1 MYFEDTGVTIKLTP
15 GVWYWK
21 DDTNTLEFASS
32 NPAAEENLKEGKN
45 THFQEMRVKTLKRYF
60 NLTSLAQKETRS
72 FGWEYFHPLSEDH
85 IAQNKVIIL
94 IYPKEYC
101 EAGINTVSLNVMYWS
116 TTSIFQDDCHAT
128 LPGRRLADTE
138 GKLHRL
144 SKWVQHE
151 YVTLD
156 DVKYAALLLKEASES
171 HHMLSFAAVMRN
183 EKLDEFLM
191 ALLFYLSFYLE
202 KIALEKKCRSLI
214 STMIFLEKKEMDD
227 VLAKLAVA
235 RIHLA
240 KAYCNLIL
248 GGGMAEQLHMPSGK
262 RKTSLQKDRS
272 FFELPKQQLSS
283 QTMPFGCLDSQC
295 RKEKLSQSELLPLE
309 IDVCDR
315 NPHRMTHPISLFPF
329 IVEGNWVGFYN
340 FCSYV
345 AWLVFRRKHFQV
357 IREEVGRLLCSN
369 MFNPALRDR
378 SNVDLQKAG
387 DRTADANTA
396 RLPYLRKVHA
406 KRPSIN
412 SMVHQRSPVLST
424 LLPLPKDSAQYFS
437 QNHYCRGRD
446 PRPCR
451 CDGLPDFSELLT
463 TKVGIIGA
471 HCSELKSFMNM
482 PDGMMEEEEE
492 EEEQEQG
499 RIRSGFSILTNDL
512 NLPPLRSPQNR
523 LSSQSTVPSRAM
535 AE

>member
-1 MYFEDTGVTIKLTP
+1 MTG
-15 GVWYWK
+15 W
-21 DDTNTLEFASS
+21 
-32 NPAAEENLKEGKN
+32 
-45 THFQEMRVKTLKRYF
+45 
-60 NLTSLAQKETRS
+60 
-72 FGWEYFHPLSEDH
+72 
-85 IAQNKVIIL
+85 
-94 IYPKEYC
+94 
-101 EAGINTVSLNVMYWS
+101 
-116 TTSIFQDDCHAT
+116 
-128 LPGRRLADTE
+128 
-138 GKLHRL
+138 
-144 SKWVQHE
+144 
-151 YVTLD
+151 
-156 DVKYAALLLKEASES
+156 
-171 HHMLSFAAVMRN
+171 
-183 EKLDEFLM
+183 
-191 ALLFYLSFYLE
+191 
-202 KIALEKKCRSLI
+202 
-214 STMIFLEKKEMDD
+214 
-227 VLAKLAVA
+227 
-235 RIHLA
+235 
-240 KAYCNLIL
+240 
-248 GGGMAEQLHMPSGK
+248 
-262 RKTSLQKDRS
+262 RKTSLQKDWS
-272 FFELPKQQLSS
+272 FFE
-283 QTMPFGCLDSQC
+283 
-295 RKEKLSQSELLPLE
+295 
-309 IDVCDR
+309 
-315 NPHRMTHPISLFPF
+315 
-329 IVEGNWVGFYN
+329 GFYN

-357 IREEVGRLLCSN
+357 IREEIGRLLCSN

-471 HCSELKSFMNM
+471 HCSELKSFMSM

-523 LSSQSTVPSRAM
+523 LSSQSTVLSSAM
-535 AE
+535 AEGDCNQSN

>member
-1 MYFEDTGVTIKLTP
+1 MTHTLYAVFLQMIKLTP

-45 THFQEMRVKTLKRYF
+45 IHFQEMRVKALK
-60 NLTSLAQKETRS
+60 
-72 FGWEYFHPLSEDH
+72 
-85 IAQNKVIIL
+85 
-94 IYPKEYC
+94 
-101 EAGINTVSLNVMYWS
+101 
-116 TTSIFQDDCHAT
+116 SIFQDDCSAT
-128 LPGRRLADTE
+128 LPERRLADRE
-138 GKLHRL
+138 GKLNRL

-156 DVKYAALLLKEASES
+156 DVKYAALLLKEANES

-214 STMIFLEKKEMDD
+214 STMIILEKKDMDD

-240 KAYCNLIL
+240 KVYCKLIL
-248 GGGMAEQLHMPSGK
+248 GRGGMAQQHHMPSGK
-262 RKTSLQKDRS
+262 RKTSLQKDWS
-272 FFELPKQQLSS
+272 FFE
-283 QTMPFGCLDSQC
+283 
-295 RKEKLSQSELLPLE
+295 
-309 IDVCDR
+309 
-315 NPHRMTHPISLFPF
+315 
-329 IVEGNWVGFYN
+329 GFYN

-357 IREEVGRLLCSN
+357 IREEIGRLLCSN
-369 MFNPALRDR
+369 TFNPALRDR

-387 DRTADANTA
+387 DWTADANTV

-406 KRPSIN
+406 KLPSIN

-424 LLPLPKDSAQYFS
+424 LLPLPKDSAQYLS
-437 QNHYCRGRD
+437 QNHFCRGRD
-446 PRPCR
+446 PQPCR
-451 CDGLPDFSELLT
+451 CDRLPDFSQLFT

-471 HCSELKSFMNM
+471 HCSELKSLMSM

-492 EEEQEQG
+492 EEQG
-499 RIRSGFSILTNDL
+499 RIMSGFSILTNDL
-512 NLPPLRSPQNR
+512 SLPPLRSPQNR
-523 LSSQSTVPSRAM
+523 LNSQNTVLSGAM
-535 AE
+535 AEDDGNQSN

>member
-1 MYFEDTGVTIKLTP
+1 LQTIKPTA

-45 THFQEMRVKTLKRYF
+45 THFQEMRVKTLK
-60 NLTSLAQKETRS
+60 
-72 FGWEYFHPLSEDH
+72 
-85 IAQNKVIIL
+85 
-94 IYPKEYC
+94 
-101 EAGINTVSLNVMYWS
+101 
-116 TTSIFQDDCHAT
+116 SIFQDDCSAT
-128 LPGRRLADTE
+128 LPERRLADKE

-156 DVKYAALLLKEASES
+156 DVKYAALLLKEANES

-202 KIALEKKCRSLI
+202 KIALEKKYRSLI
-214 STMIFLEKKEMDD
+214 STMIFFEKKEMDD

-240 KAYCNLIL
+240 KVYCNLIL
-248 GGGMAEQLHMPSGK
+248 GRGMAQQCHMPSAR

-272 FFELPKQQLSS
+272 FFE
-283 QTMPFGCLDSQC
+283 
-295 RKEKLSQSELLPLE
+295 
-309 IDVCDR
+309 
-315 NPHRMTHPISLFPF
+315 
-329 IVEGNWVGFYN
+329 GFYN

-345 AWLVFRRKHFQV
+345 AWLVFRRKHFQM
-357 IREEVGRLLCSN
+357 IREEVGRLLCSDV
-369 MFNPALRDR
+369 FNPALRDR
-378 SNVDLQKAG
+378 NNVDLQKPG
-387 DRTADANTA
+387 DQAADAKTV

-406 KRPSIN
+406 KHPSIN

-424 LLPLPKDSAQYFS
+424 LLPLPKDSAQYLS

-446 PRPCR
+446 PRPCA
-451 CDGLPDFSELLT
+451 CDGLPDFSELFT
-463 TKVGIIGA
+463 TKVGILGA
-471 HCSELKSFMNM
+471 HCSQLKSVMSM
-482 PDGMMEEEEE
+482 PDRPMEEEEEE

-499 RIRSGFSILTNDL
+499 RLRSAFSILTNDL
-512 NLPPLRSPQNR
+512 SLPPLRSPQNR
-523 LSSQSTVPSRAM
+523 LSSHSTVLSRAM
-535 AE
+535 AEGDCNQSNEQQW

>member
-1 MYFEDTGVTIKLTP
+1 TIKLTP

-32 NPAAEENLKEGKN
+32 NSAAEENLKEGKN
-45 THFQEMRVKTLKRYF
+45 THFQEIRVKPLKRYF
-60 NLTSLAQKETRS
+60 NLTSLAQKETRF
-72 FGWEYFHPLSEDH
+72 FG
-85 IAQNKVIIL
+85 
-94 IYPKEYC
+94 
-101 EAGINTVSLNVMYWS
+101 
-116 TTSIFQDDCHAT
+116 AT
-128 LPGRRLADTE
+128 LPERRLADTE

-156 DVKYAALLLKEASES
+156 DVKYAALLLKEANES

-202 KIALEKKCRSLI
+202 KIALEKKCSSLI

-240 KAYCNLIL
+240 KVYCNRIL
-248 GGGMAEQLHMPSGK
+248 GQGMAQQHHMPTGK

-272 FFELPKQQLSS
+272 FFE
-283 QTMPFGCLDSQC
+283 
-295 RKEKLSQSELLPLE
+295 
-309 IDVCDR
+309 
-315 NPHRMTHPISLFPF
+315 
-329 IVEGNWVGFYN
+329 GFYN

-357 IREEVGRLLCSN
+357 IREEIGRLLCSN

-387 DRTADANTA
+387 DQTADANTV

-406 KRPSIN
+406 KHPSIN

-424 LLPLPKDSAQYFS
+424 LLPLPKDSAQYLS

-451 CDGLPDFSELLT
+451 CDGLPDFSELFT
-463 TKVGIIGA
+463 AKMFSNRVGIIGA
-471 HCSELKSFMNM
+471 HCSELKSCMSM
-482 PDGMMEEEEE
+482 SDGMMEEEEEEE

-499 RIRSGFSILTNDL
+499 RIRS
-512 NLPPLRSPQNR
+512 
-523 LSSQSTVPSRAM
+523 
-535 AE
+535 